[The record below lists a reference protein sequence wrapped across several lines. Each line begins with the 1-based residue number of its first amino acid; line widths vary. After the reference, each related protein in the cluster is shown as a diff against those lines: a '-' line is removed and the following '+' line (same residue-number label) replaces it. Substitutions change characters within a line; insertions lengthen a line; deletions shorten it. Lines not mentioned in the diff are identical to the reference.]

1 MMIFFLIIAAVL
13 VGLMMPIQAGLNA
26 ELTRLLNHPLIGAFI
41 SLVVGS
47 IALFCLMLIQGFP
60 FQEIKRIG
68 EVPPV
73 LFFGGILSALFVS
86 SAIFFIPR
94 MGATP
99 MIAALITGQL
109 LMSVIIDHYGL
120 LSLTAYPLNLTR
132 VLGVF
137 LLFAGLFL
145 VVKKGA

>member
-1 MMIFFLIIAAVL
+1 MLFFLIIAAVF
-13 VGLMMPIQAGLNA
+13 VGLMMPVQAGLNA

-41 SLVVGS
+41 SLVTGS
-47 IALFCLMLIQGFP
+47 IALFFILLIQGFP
-60 FQEIKRIG
+60 FQELKRIG

-94 MGATP
+94 MGATS

-109 LMSVIIDHYGL
+109 LMSVVIDHYGL
-120 LSLTAYPLNLTR
+120 LGLASYPLNLTR

>member
-1 MMIFFLIIAAVL
+1 MLLFLIIVAVF

-26 ELTRLLNHPLIGAFI
+26 ELTRFLNHPLIGAFI
-41 SLVVGS
+41 SLVTGS
-47 IALFCLMLIQGFP
+47 IALFFIMLLQGFP
-60 FQEIKRIG
+60 LQEIKRIG

-73 LFFGGILSALFVS
+73 LFLGGILSALFVS

-94 MGATP
+94 MGATS

-109 LMSVIIDHYGL
+109 LMSVIMDHYGL
-120 LSLTAYPLNLTR
+120 LGLNAYPMNFSR
-132 VLGVF
+132 SLGVF

-145 VVKKGA
+145 VVKKGT